1 MAADKVIVTN
11 VSALR
16 AKYGDKFARVKAAID
31 NMIKADAGRDL
42 TTRLVAIDSQ
52 TDMGRVGAKA
62 VTSADDQAGA
72 KAAVDAI
79 YRHER
84 PDYIVLLG
92 ARDVVPHIHL
102 TNPMLADD
110 DEEDPDV
117 PSDVPYACE
126 APFSRRPQDF
136 LGPTRVVGRLPDLN
150 GADEPS
156 YLVKVLATAAKYV
169 CRDPK
174 DYSTHFALTNVLWR
188 RSTRK
193 SVIKLFGDDTNLF
206 SSPPHGPQW
215 TLAQLAPRVHFINC
229 HGAPVSPNFFGE
241 VPNRSFPVAH
251 SARLLPT
258 KVTKGSVV
266 AAECCYGAELYAP
279 SSVHGQMGISNAYL
293 GEGAY
298 GFFGSTTIAY
308 GPSTGQGQADLM
320 CQFFVASVLDGAS
333 LGRATLE
340 AWQHFVSRYSHT
352 DPSDLKTAVQFLL
365 LGDPSVQPVKAEPH
379 AFSGSKVVKRAVK
392 SGQLKP
398 EAREFRRERLVRTG
412 TNLIRTVGAAV
423 PAKTRIPAA
432 TQRFLMRAARES
444 RIQRPTF
451 KSFRVKFPTT
461 ARMPALA
468 NVRTDRRERWIH
480 MVIGSRPR
488 AKREEARGAVTA
500 IIVTVERRQ
509 IVHVRRVHG
518 R

>member
-16 AKYGDKFARVKAAID
+16 AKYGDKFTRVRAAID
-31 NMIKADAGRDL
+31 AMIEADAGRDL
-42 TTRLVAIDSQ
+42 VTRVVAIDSE
-52 TDMGRVGAKA
+52 TDMARVGGKA
-62 VTSADDQAGA
+62 VTSAHDQAGA

-79 YRHER
+79 YTHDR
-84 PDYIVLLG
+84 PDYIMLLG

-102 TNPMLADD
+102 TNPMLDEG

-117 PSDVPYACE
+117 PSDVPYACD

-136 LGPTRVVGRLPDLN
+136 LGPTRVVGRLPDLT

-156 YLVKVLATAAKYV
+156 YLVKVLTTAAKFV

-174 DYSTHFALTNVLWR
+174 EYSTHFALTAKVWR

-193 SVIKLFGDDTNLF
+193 SAIKLFGADAEVF
-206 SSPPHGPQW
+206 SAPPDGPRW
-215 TLAQLAPRVHFINC
+215 TTAQLAPRIHFINC
-229 HGAPVSPNFFGE
+229 HGNTVSPNFFGE
-241 VPNRSFPVAH
+241 FPKGTFSTAL
-251 SARLLPT
+251 SARLLPA
-258 KVTKGSVV
+258 KITKGSVV

-279 SSVHGQMGISNAYL
+279 SSERGQMGICNAYL

-340 AWQHFVSRYSHT
+340 ARHLFVSRYSHT

-365 LGDPSVQPVKAEPH
+365 LGDPSVQPVKAELH
-379 AFSGSKVVKRAVK
+379 AFSGTKVAKRAIK
-392 SGQLKP
+392 SGVLQP
-398 EAREFRRERLVRTG
+398 RAREFRRERLVRTG
-412 TNLIRTVGAAV
+412 TNLNRTMGAAV
-423 PAKTRIPAA
+423 PVKARIPAR
-432 TQRFLMRAARES
+432 TKRFLVRAANES
-444 RIQRPTF
+444 GIRRPTF
-451 KSFRVKFPTT
+451 KSFRVRFPST
-461 ARMPALA
+461 ARMPEMA
-468 NVRTDRRERWIH
+468 NVRTDRSDRWIYIA
-480 MVIGSRPR
+480 IGNRKPQGERS
-488 AKREEARGAVTA
+488 ESAVTA
-500 IIVTVERRQ
+500 IIVTMEGRQ
-509 IVHVRRVHG
+509 IVHVRRVHS